1 MSPSAD
7 LSSLNRFVDVVGLS
21 GAVYRFQRID
31 DAEVLPA
38 RAGNFLIAQP
48 SHDGD
53 QVVCCG
59 QALRLG
65 EAASVWRAA
74 LADHRGAIL
83 FVRLNVSRATRVGEH
98 EDIVARH
105 RPALVVTEFDLN

>member
-7 LSSLNRFVDVVGLS
+7 LNSLNRFVDVVGLS

-31 DAEVLPA
+31 DPMQMPA
-38 RAGNFLIAQP
+38 RAGNFLIARP
-48 SHDGD
+48 GHDGD

-59 QALRLG
+59 RALRLR
-65 EAASVWRAA
+65 EAESVWRAA
-74 LADHRGAIL
+74 FEGHQDAAM
-83 FVRLNVSRATRVGEH
+83 FVRLNVSRATRVSEH
-98 EDIVARH
+98 EDIVAHH

>member
-21 GAVYRFQRID
+21 GAVYRFQRIGNP
-31 DAEVLPA
+31 EQLPA
-38 RAGNFLIAQP
+38 RAGNFLISRP

-59 QALRLG
+59 RALRLG
-65 EAASVWRAA
+65 EAESVLRAA
-74 LADHRGAIL
+74 LEDHEGAVL
-83 FVRLNVSRATRVGEH
+83 FVRLNVSRARRVSEH

-105 RPALVVTEFDLN
+105 GLAVVVTQFD

>member
-1 MSPSAD
+1 MSPAAD

-31 DAEVLPA
+31 DPTQLPA
-38 RAGNFLIAQP
+38 RAGNFLIVRP

-59 QALRLG
+59 RALRLR
-65 EAASVWRAA
+65 EAESVWRAA
-74 LADHRGAIL
+74 VEDHQGAVL
-83 FVRLNVSRATRVGEH
+83 FVRLNVSRARRISEH
-98 EDIVARH
+98 EDIMAYH
-105 RPALVVTEFDLN
+105 GLAAVVTEFDLN